1 MSAGLPHASGP
12 GDSGG
17 RSFAHPSVLAAI
29 AAGESWADPQM
40 DPTGID
46 WAKRQQEAWIP
57 FQVVNGRPVNPCER
71 TGARFGR
78 NELGH
83 WGEQKCTDA
92 VVTIT
97 GRNSR
102 RWLVMVE
109 RSDGYGWALPGG
121 CLNPGEDPIG
131 AAVRELAEETGLIVD
146 PSICRPLAP
155 RYVPDPRASDESW
168 MVTTPVRIDL
178 GTSQLLPRLAGGDDA
193 RQACWILAATFEDL
207 CSYLAVIHNGTLF
220 PAHRDLLAELLG

>member
-29 AAGESWADPQM
+29 SAGESWADPQM

-46 WAKRQQEAWIP
+46 WDKRQQEAWIP

-109 RSDGYGWALPGG
+109 RSDGYGWGTTWRLPQPWRGPHRCGG
-121 CLNPGEDPIG
+121 AG
-131 AAVRELAEETGLIVD
+131 AGRRNRPDCRSEYLPTAGPAV
-146 PSICRPLAP
+146 C
-155 RYVPDPRASDESW
+155 
-168 MVTTPVRIDL
+168 
-178 GTSQLLPRLAGGDDA
+178 AGSAG
-193 RQACWILAATFEDL
+193 Q
-207 CSYLAVIHNGTLF
+207 
-220 PAHRDLLAELLG
+220 